1 MDEKKETCS
10 LLLNGESE
18 ELEPSWRG
26 TIGKGQN
33 ASQMSHNN
41 NDKRFYLFI
50 ADMLHKDSSDCQ
62 RLALC
67 LALNQHKIRLTNKI
81 IRMKRCLLKRQNPQ
95 EFYGKEAE
103 RTVTKY
109 LREILVMCT
118 SSWQIDIWLE
128 RSGAF
133 YDSKQKR
140 GNKVVDLTADCVFLF
155 SKGKVHAICAHEA
168 CDVAQSDT
176 VSSKLFVTTLLPPR
190 CFWVRDVGQK
200 DGL

>member
-10 LLLNGESE
+10 LLLNGGSE

-26 TIGKGQN
+26 MIGKGQN

-67 LALNQHKIRLTNKI
+67 LALDQHKIRLTNKI

-109 LREILVMCT
+109 LREILLMCT
-118 SSWQIDIWLE
+118 SS
-128 RSGAF
+128 
-133 YDSKQKR
+133 
-140 GNKVVDLTADCVFLF
+140 
-155 SKGKVHAICAHEA
+155 
-168 CDVAQSDT
+168 
-176 VSSKLFVTTLLPPR
+176 
-190 CFWVRDVGQK
+190 
-200 DGL
+200 